1 MSASQPYQPNED
13 DPKKREAEA
22 AAAAMRQRALM
33 VLLEPPARQR
43 LMNIKMVKPDLAA
56 TVENYLISAASS
68 GRLNRSLTDEELKQI
83 LLSLQQPK
91 KEFKI
96 NRR

>member
-1 MSASQPYQPNED
+1 MSISQPHQPND
-13 DPKKREAEA
+13 DDSKKREAEA

-43 LMNIKMVKPDLAA
+43 LMNIKMVKPELAT
-56 TVENYLISAASS
+56 TVENYLLSAAST
-68 GRLNRSLTDEELKQI
+68 GRLNRSVTDEELKQI

>member
-1 MSASQPYQPNED
+1 MSNPQQQEPNNNED
-13 DPKKREAEA
+13 AKRREAEA
-22 AAAAMRQRALM
+22 ASMRQRALM

-43 LMNIKMVKPDLAA
+43 LMNIRIVKPELATA
-56 TVENYLISAASS
+56 VENYLINAAST

-91 KEFKI
+91 KDFRI